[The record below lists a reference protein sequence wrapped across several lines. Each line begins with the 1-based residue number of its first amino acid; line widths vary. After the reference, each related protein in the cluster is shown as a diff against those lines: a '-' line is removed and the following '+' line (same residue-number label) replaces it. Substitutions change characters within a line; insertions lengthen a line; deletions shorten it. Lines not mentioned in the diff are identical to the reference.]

1 MGDEESDH
9 VDDCAGTCVCLSGQC
24 RNGELLASLV
34 FDPVFE
40 VFWLRINVHSVSG
53 GSHSLVLQAASTC
66 IESHECWWLF
76 ERSRS
81 TSI

>member
-34 FDPVFE
+34 FNLVFE
-40 VFWLRINVHSVSG
+40 VFWLGFNVHSVSG

-66 IESHECWWLF
+66 FESHECRWLL
-76 ERSRS
+76 ERSCP